1 MSPSLVPV
9 VIMIWRL
16 TRVVMSPGLA
26 CLTEL
31 VPGVLRA
38 GGRGGERGVGEL
50 EVLTGQRVIV
60 QPQQTGDQLRPAR
73 PRLRVM
79 HPAALD
85 HLPQSPG
92 AVARPAHAVAVLD
105 QLQERLQCGHV
116 LVGCVAPGDDLPQQH
131 TEGPDIGLE
140 VTLI

>member
-1 MSPSLVPV
+1 M
-9 VIMIWRL
+9 
-16 TRVVMSPGLA
+16 VMSPGLA

-60 QPQQTGDQLRPAR
+60 QPQQTGDQLRPAW

-85 HLPQSPG
+85 HLRI
-92 AVARPAHAVAVLD
+92 VMR
-105 QLQERLQCGHV
+105 GH
-116 LVGCVAPGDDLPQQH
+116 
-131 TEGPDIGLE
+131 
-140 VTLI
+140 